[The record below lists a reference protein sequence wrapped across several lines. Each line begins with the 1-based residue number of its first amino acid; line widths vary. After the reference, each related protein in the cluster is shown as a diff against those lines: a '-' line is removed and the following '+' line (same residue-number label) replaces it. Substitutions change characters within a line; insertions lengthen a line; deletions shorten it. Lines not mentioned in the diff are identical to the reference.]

1 MEREAKL
8 QDELVDLIQ
17 EVSRERRFH
26 GVEITRVERD
36 LSVDGGKADIVVFT
50 RGDVP
55 FLIVETKRKAGR
67 GTLFDPLEASAVGQ
81 VMSYAFFWKRSHPEH
96 EIPFVATANPEH
108 IAVFRIPKN
117 IEEYID
123 RTALLKRDYR
133 GAIKQRYFSMLEEQM
148 VGRPLR
154 LPHPLT
160 REFVEYLLDR
170 LAEEYAE
177 KKVTK
182 PEPSEAM
189 VERFRAFVRTVAEG
203 CEPLVEAKLREDR
216 SFREEVERLGYKTG
230 PEALPQTAGNLARMM
245 AYVLLNKII
254 FRKILEKSYR
264 IPPMNLLDSSSRVRF
279 VEGLKYNFDKA
290 VEVTKDFEPIFR
302 TGVYDQIPLPEDP
315 DLLEYINDLLYDLES
330 VDLIKIGE
338 KIGYM
343 YEVLIPPEERHQ
355 LGQFYTPPWVCE
367 LITRWC
373 IRSSEDVVLDPG
385 VGSGGFLLQAYR
397 RLLEKKIGPG
407 GTSVVHPDVHEKIL
421 SQLYALD
428 INPFPAHLS
437 AMAISIKSITVP
449 STKLNVLVSDFFA
462 IQPGQ
467 KVLSPYKVKTVVREE
482 EREIVLPKF
491 DAVVGN
497 PPYTRWIEIPK
508 ETQKLIRQR
517 MGKLIKEYGLT
528 PRVAR
533 GLQPGIYTYW
543 IMHANSFLK
552 EGGRLGMIIS
562 DTWLQTTYGIGF
574 GNFLVDHFRIKA
586 VVDFGTKL
594 FKEALVTTCIVLAE
608 KESDETKRLE
618 NKVAFIYVPP
628 EKVKSPD
635 QVKSKDVEELIE
647 AVETGSSKEYIV
659 MLVKQKDLPRDRK
672 WINMF
677 FKLVDISSHPLI
689 AKLGDFFEPSGGNTV
704 YSLLTSAKTE
714 QVRGPGASEFLY
726 LSPSKIKEY
735 GLDKWSYPNA
745 SLKDALVYP
754 AITSVRQA
762 NFFTFTKED
771 WEEMRKSDDR
781 CYMFVCHRP
790 REELPKEVADYI
802 RWGETECRT
811 MVRGTRKGGRLASET
826 EGATIRAREKKRF
839 HDWYDLGGVVPAPI
853 FATYQAWYKTRFT
866 LCRFPVAMYHALIAL
881 VPKQNISLDEIKTRA
896 LLAFLN
902 SSFAQA
908 YIETEGR
915 KSPGGIIGFEINM
928 ARKMPILDVRKL
940 NDKQLSSLA
949 RLFDELE
956 REARKIGGA
965 STREQIERLKPKIYE
980 IDRAVAEILSMKKE
994 DVKNVEAQVDLMIER
1009 RISAARKV

>member
-108 IAVFRIPKN
+108 IAVFRVPKN

-189 VERFRAFVRTVAEG
+189 VERFRAFVRRVAEG

-216 SFREEVERLGYKTG
+216 SFREEVGRLGYKTG

-254 FRKILEKSYR
+254 FRKILDKSYR
-264 IPPMNLLDSSSRVRF
+264 IPPLNLLDSSSRVRF
-279 VEGLKYNFDKA
+279 MEGLKYNFDRA

-373 IRSSEDVVLDPG
+373 IRDSEDVVLDPG

-437 AMAISIKSITVP
+437 AMGVSIKSITVP
-449 STKLNVLVSDFFA
+449 STKLNVLVSDFFSV
-462 IQPGQ
+462 QPGQ

-497 PPYTRWIEIPK
+497 PPYTRWTEIPD
-508 ETQKLIRQR
+508 ETQRLIRTR
-517 MGKLIKEYGLT
+517 LGKLMKKYGLT
-528 PRVAR
+528 PQVSR
-533 GLQPGIYTYW
+533 GVEPGIYTYW
-543 IMHANSFLK
+543 IIHATSFLK

-562 DTWLQTTYGIGF
+562 NTWLQTDYGTGF
-574 GNFLVDHFRIKA
+574 GNFLLDNFRIKA
-586 VVDFGTKL
+586 VIDTALRL
-594 FKEALVTTCIVLAE
+594 FKGALVTTCIVLAE
-608 KESDETKRLE
+608 KESDETKRLGNE
-618 NKVAFIYVPP
+618 VTFIHIPGEVESGDVAA
-628 EKVKSPD
+628 
-635 QVKSKDVEELIE
+635 LLE
-647 AVETGSSKEYIV
+647 AVETGRSGKYAV
-659 MLVKQKDLPRDRK
+659 VLVKQRDIPRDRK
-672 WINMF
+672 WIDLF
-677 FKLVDISSHPLI
+677 FKTVDISTHPLMT
-689 AKLGDFFEPSGGNTV
+689 KLGELFEPSYGNV
-704 YSLLTSAKTE
+704 AYLFLTSTGE
-714 QVRGPGASEFLY
+714 IRGVRNPGSSEFHY
-726 LSPSKIKEY
+726 LSPSKIKEF
-735 GLDKWSYPNA
+735 GLEKWAYPNA
-745 SLKDALVYP
+745 PLEEALIYP
-754 AITSVRQA
+754 AITSARQT
-762 NFFTFTKED
+762 NFFTFTEED
-771 WEEMRKSDDR
+771 WEEMYKSDD
-781 CYMFVCHRP
+781 
-790 REELPKEVADYI
+790 
-802 RWGETECRT
+802 
-811 MVRGTRKGGRLASET
+811 
-826 EGATIRAREKKRF
+826 
-839 HDWYDLGGVVPAPI
+839 
-853 FATYQAWYKTRFT
+853 
-866 LCRFPVAMYHALIAL
+866 
-881 VPKQNISLDEIKTRA
+881 
-896 LLAFLN
+896 
-902 SSFAQA
+902 
-908 YIETEGR
+908 
-915 KSPGGIIGFEINM
+915 
-928 ARKMPILDVRKL
+928 
-940 NDKQLSSLA
+940 
-949 RLFDELE
+949 
-956 REARKIGGA
+956 
-965 STREQIERLKPKIYE
+965 
-980 IDRAVAEILSMKKE
+980 
-994 DVKNVEAQVDLMIER
+994 
-1009 RISAARKV
+1009 